1 MEEKL
6 AIKLKIIDRYYPLRI
21 DWKDEEKL
29 REASRRINEVVDK
42 YRQRYT
48 DKDNQDFLAMATLQF
63 VTRLLD
69 IEESNNID
77 PLNKELQQI
86 CNDLDLFISSN
97 STKRSNL

>member
-1 MEEKL
+1 MEDKL

-29 REASRRINEVVDK
+29 RESSRRINEVVDK

-69 IEESNNID
+69 LEEPHSTV

-86 CNDLDLFISSN
+86 CDQLDSFISTN
-97 STKRSNL
+97 ATKHIS

>member
-21 DWKDEEKL
+21 DWQDEEKL

-63 VTRLLD
+63 VTRL
-69 IEESNNID
+69 IEFESNNSTEIA
-77 PLNKELQQI
+77 NQEMQEI
-86 CNDLDLFISSN
+86 CNELDQFIN
-97 STKRSNL
+97 ANN

>member
-1 MEEKL
+1 MDEKL

-21 DWKDEEKL
+21 DWQDEEKL

-63 VTRLLD
+63 VTRLL
-69 IEESNNID
+69 EFESNNSIE
-77 PLNKELQQI
+77 LINKEIEDVCGEIDQ
-86 CNDLDLFISSN
+86 FIRNN
-97 STKRSNL
+97 S

>member
-21 DWKDEEKL
+21 DWQDEEKL

-63 VTRLLD
+63 VTRL
-69 IEESNNID
+69 IEFESNNSTEIA
-77 PLNKELQQI
+77 NQELQEI
-86 CNDLDLFISSN
+86 CNELDQFIN
-97 STKRSNL
+97 ANN

>member
-63 VTRLLD
+63 VTRLIDL
-69 IEESNNID
+69 EEGNLQGSI
-77 PLNKELQQI
+77 NKELQQI
-86 CNDLDLFISSN
+86 NDDLEAFIASN
-97 STKRSNL
+97 SMK

>member
-21 DWKDEEKL
+21 DWHDEEKL

-42 YRQRYT
+42 YRQRYN

-63 VTRLLD
+63 VTRLL
-69 IEESNNID
+69 EFENNNTAE
-77 PLNKELQQI
+77 LANKELEDV
-86 CNDLDLFISSN
+86 CNELDQFIRNN
-97 STKRSNL
+97 S

>member
-21 DWKDEEKL
+21 DWQDEEKL
-29 REASRRINEVVDK
+29 REASRRINDVVDK

-63 VTRLLD
+63 VTRLLEFENNNTMELLSKEMED
-69 IEESNNID
+69 ICEEID
-77 PLNKELQQI
+77 Q
-86 CNDLDLFISSN
+86 FINQN
-97 STKRSNL
+97 S